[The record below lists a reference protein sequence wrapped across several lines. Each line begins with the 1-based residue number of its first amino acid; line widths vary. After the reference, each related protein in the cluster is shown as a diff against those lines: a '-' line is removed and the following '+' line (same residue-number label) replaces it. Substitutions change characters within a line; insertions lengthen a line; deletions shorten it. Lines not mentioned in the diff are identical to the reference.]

1 MWALGHYLLSLRREK
16 IHSKPHMNRKLKSP
30 ITPSIS
36 KQETVQVS
44 RQPYTED
51 KHRPH
56 SDPEQLKNPSG
67 KKKKKHPRGQ
77 MGFSLQ
83 E

>member
-36 KQETVQVS
+36 KQETVKVS
-44 RQPYTED
+44 HQPYTED
-51 KHRPH
+51 KHWPH

-67 KKKKKHPRGQ
+67 KKKKKNPSDQ